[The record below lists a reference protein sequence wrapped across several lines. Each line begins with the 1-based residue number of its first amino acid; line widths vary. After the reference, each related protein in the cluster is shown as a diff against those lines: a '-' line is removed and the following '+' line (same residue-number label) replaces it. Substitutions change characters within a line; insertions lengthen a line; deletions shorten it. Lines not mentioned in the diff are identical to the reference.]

1 MIETLYIFSR
11 LLLLMI
17 SLIIIGEPIR
27 VAFSKYFHLFK
38 GLDFLQISVLNV
50 YLGGFAL
57 YLIAIL
63 PLSFFNSNV
72 MWAIN
77 AVSGALLIILHKKR
91 LEKVK
96 TLFQA
101 SQGRI
106 IDTHNYLYE
115 HKITAL
121 QYSVVFGM
129 FIVALWVQVVPLSSF
144 VFGSIHD
151 TSLHSLFVQVMLENQ
166 GVPLTMQPYLSE
178 GVIYPQAAHVFFA
191 YACLVFGYL
200 PPEALFHVTALF
212 QALSI
217 LGAYYLGKALSSR
230 RLGVSL
236 ALVFFCVSRWPRLL
250 AWGSN
255 PYVVAFPLEF
265 ILLAFIPFL
274 CGLRTENNVRNKG
287 SSLLAIGILLGYL
300 AAIHLT
306 VYIVTMATAAVLL
319 LFSMFYKERDHAF
332 YELKNLLIAF
342 GASLIPISLFIYRF
356 LAWYPYPGHNI
367 GLPSDVI
374 LAPWSYMNLLDWL
387 LFYEG
392 ISPYPLLVV
401 MLLGLTIVS
410 SIVLYA
416 KRRQLAGLV
425 NFVAMSSCLLIACSG
440 LILLFHLQYVF
451 PPLSIL
457 TGEAVRP
464 TIGVHTSFCFLI
476 AIFNVILY
484 DVLTNNLRRR
494 LIPILALGKHGLA
507 SIMATAITLLLLFS
521 MYSPFMYYF
530 VTQDTGYLVKSYS
543 SYSVTTSNDY
553 ELMLWMRD
561 NLPRDSIVLV
571 SVYEPGTFIPSIS
584 HLKAIY
590 PWVFSKD
597 SYHYLALFRM
607 VQHGAMNSTAYHA
620 MRQLGINYVYV
631 GAQASLGIA
640 TWQLNTGWEK
650 NKKWDPQV
658 FLSNPSF
665 NLTKK
670 IGNAYLFEVL
680 YEKPEVVFEDGFEY
694 ANISDM
700 GWRFGFAEGSPY
712 LGYGYVSTDSSYAYN
727 GNRSLLI
734 TAKNGGMSLY
744 TNWIYRTIY
753 AWDTS
758 NITLSFYI
766 NASVGFSPSDELSI
780 HISNTSWNR
789 SICFVTP
796 NCLHAESNSTIILQ
810 DSVGFFSFNISEIWQ
825 KAHDSTFPT
834 TFYIRLQNIDFDSVE
849 NIGYIDHIVVRVDD

>member
-1 MIETLYIFSR
+1 MLETLCIFSR

-17 SLIIIGEPIR
+17 SLIIIGEPVR

-63 PLSFFNSNV
+63 PLSFFNANV

-101 SQGRI
+101 SQGCI
-106 IDTHNYLYE
+106 IDTRNYLHE

-121 QYSVVFGM
+121 RYSVVFGM

-151 TSLHSLFVQVMLENQ
+151 TSLHSLFVQVMLEDQ

-250 AWGSN
+250 AWGAN

-265 ILLAFIPFL
+265 ISFAFIPFL

-306 VYIVTMATAAVLL
+306 IYIITMATAAVLL
-319 LFSMFYKERDHAF
+319 LFSMFYKERDRAF
-332 YELKNLLIAF
+332 YGLKNLLIAF
-342 GASLIPISLFIYRF
+342 GASLIPISPFIYRF
-356 LAWYPYPGHNI
+356 LVWYPYPGHNI

-374 LAPWSYMNLLDWL
+374 IAPWPYINTLNWL
-387 LFYEG
+387 LFSEG
-392 ISPYPLLVV
+392 ISPYPLFTVV
-401 MLLGLTIVS
+401 ILGLIIVS
-410 SIVLYA
+410 GIVIYNE
-416 KRRQLAGLV
+416 RRQLAGLLSAV
-425 NFVAMSSCLLIACSG
+425 QVFSCLLIASLG
-440 LILLFHLQYVF
+440 LILLFHVQFVF
-451 PPLSIL
+451 PALSLI
-457 TGEAVRP
+457 TGEVTRP
-464 TIGVHTSFCFLI
+464 AISIYMSACFLVGV
-476 AIFNVILY
+476 FNVIFY
-484 DVLTNNLRRR
+484 DVLIGNFRKKIAPMVLSRKQIFAN
-494 LIPILALGKHGLA
+494 
-507 SIMATAITLLLLFS
+507 IMATTLTLLILSF
-521 MYSPFMYYF
+521 MYSPFLYYTI
-530 VTQDTGYLVKSYS
+530 TQDTEYLVQSYS
-543 SYSVTTSNDY
+543 KFSVTTFDDY
-553 ELMLWMRD
+553 KLMLWMRD
-561 NLPRDSIVLV
+561 NLPKNSTVLV
-571 SVYEPGTFIPSIS
+571 NVYESGMFIPSVS
-584 HLKAIY
+584 HHKAIY
-590 PWVFSKD
+590 PWCLSKD
-597 SYHYLALFRM
+597 SHHYLGLFRM
-607 VQHGAMNSTAYHA
+607 VQNGILNGTFYDSVN
-620 MRQLGINYVYV
+620 QLDITHVYV
-631 GAQASLGIA
+631 GARYSIGM
-640 TWQLNTGWEK
+640 WPLNTAREK
-650 NKKWDPQV
+650 NKWDSQV

-712 LGYGYVSTDSSYAYN
+712 PGYGYVSTDSSYAYN

-825 KAHDSTFPT
+825 KAYDSTFPT

-849 NIGYIDHIVVRVDD
+849 NVGYIDHIVVRVDD